1 MARPRRHD
9 GLLDRGWS
17 AVSAKVSPP
26 SEEEQ
31 CRSMRKVHLRQEG
44 QTIYLRCK
52 KHEDHEGRWHEQW
65 MKKWT
70 DENEDGWLEDEG
82 M

>member
-1 MARPRRHD
+1 
-9 GLLDRGWS
+9 
-17 AVSAKVSPP
+17 
-26 SEEEQ
+26 
-31 CRSMRKVHLRQEG
+31 MRKVHLRQEG